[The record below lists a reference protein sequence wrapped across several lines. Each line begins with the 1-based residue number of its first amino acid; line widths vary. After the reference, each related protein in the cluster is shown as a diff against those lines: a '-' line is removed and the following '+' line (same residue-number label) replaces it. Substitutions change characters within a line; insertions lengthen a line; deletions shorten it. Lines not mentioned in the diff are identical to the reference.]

1 VDSRCF
7 GSADAYREAFAV
19 GLREMLDGY
28 DELGVFILVL
38 ANAMIDDQIWAR
50 LAAPLRRKFEHL
62 AVEQQAARQG
72 VSLDDA
78 RDDQRV
84 FSQLMDIGFD
94 QIGPIR
100 LRNAGPWELQHNPLR
115 SLRPARMVTRPV
127 TGISAPFDPDQ
138 FHFARPFL
146 RKETFW
152 RGELA
157 GRQVSLL
164 YNKFPFVRLMGL
176 LVPEIRDGHPQYLQ
190 HADHRYIW
198 HLLDTLGE
206 TLPEIGVGFNSY
218 GAYASVNHLHFH
230 LFMRARP
237 LPIAAADWSH
247 NGGDLDYP
255 AQCHRFD
262 EQAEAWRFIQELHGR
277 RTPYNLVCLPG
288 RLYCLPRLPQ
298 GIRELPAWSGGFAWY
313 EMAGC
318 CVPQGES
325 SFQAL
330 TADQLQAE
338 LAAVS
343 APAPS

>member
-1 VDSRCF
+1 MDNRCF
-7 GSADAYREAFAV
+7 GSADAYREAFAA
-19 GLREMLDGY
+19 GLREMLEGY

-38 ANAMIDDQIWAR
+38 ANAMIDDQIWTQ

-62 AVEQQAARQG
+62 ASEQRASWQG

-78 RDDQRV
+78 RDDQQV
-84 FSQLMDIGFD
+84 FRQLLEIGFD

-100 LRNAGPWELQHNPLR
+100 LRNAGLWELQYNPLR
-115 SLRPARMVTRPV
+115 SLRPARMMAQPV
-127 TGISAPFDPDQ
+127 SGISAPFNPDQ

-146 RKETFW
+146 RKETFL

-164 YNKFPFVRLMGL
+164 YNKFPFVRMMGL
-176 LVPEIRDGHPQYLQ
+176 LVPEIREGRPQYLQ
-190 HADHRYIW
+190 QADHHYIW
-198 HLLDTLGE
+198 RLLDTLGGA
-206 TLPEIGVGFNSY
+206 LPEIGVGFNSY

-237 LPIAAADWSH
+237 LPIVAADWTH
-247 NGGDLDYP
+247 NGGDTDYP

-262 EQAEAWRFIQELHGR
+262 DEADAWRFIQELHGR
-277 RTPYNLVCLPG
+277 RVPYNLVGLPG

-298 GIRELPAWSGGFAWY
+298 GMRELPAWSGGYAWY

-318 CVPQGES
+318 CVPQGKEA
-325 SFQAL
+325 FQTLQEA
-330 TADQLQAE
+330 QLRTE
-338 LAAVS
+338 LEAVS
-343 APAPS
+343 AVSG